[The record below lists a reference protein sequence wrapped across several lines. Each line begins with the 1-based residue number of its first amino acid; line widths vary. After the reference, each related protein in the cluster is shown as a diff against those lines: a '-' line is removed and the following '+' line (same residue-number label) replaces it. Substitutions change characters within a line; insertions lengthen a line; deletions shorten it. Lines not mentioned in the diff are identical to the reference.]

1 VLIYPWRIFTR
12 GWLGVAWYDDPVIVV
27 AVALVI
33 IVAVTTAVYAMRR
46 TSIKKPEPKP
56 NPQPTQPTQPAV
68 ITAPTPAPT
77 PTQTPD
83 PIALQ
88 YASLKIPNVPFK
100 ISKSIPASSAV
111 NAKDELRML
120 DLEREILGDAIR
132 RLYEAQAE
140 GKITEAER
148 DKLAASYKQR
158 MNTIKESIAKDEGI
172 IALHELESMQ
182 EDLMKLFSERFGEL
196 TSKVEELR
204 GRIDVKPIREI
215 QVKPIPTQ
223 PIIVDDAEEE
233 ESEEEPTEV
242 TEKKTS
248 VTAPRK
254 PRKPAEEK
262 PSQKTEAEK
271 RIETIRSEVE
281 KVLDKL
287 GQMEIET

>member
-1 VLIYPWRIFTR
+1 L
-12 GWLGVAWYDDPVIVV
+12 AWYDDPVIVV
-27 AVALVI
+27 AVALVL

-46 TSIKKPEPKP
+46 TGTKKPAKQEQKP
-56 NPQPTQPTQPAV
+56 VEQPAQV
-68 ITAPTPAPT
+68 AASVAQAPAPT
-77 PTQTPD
+77 PSPD

-88 YASLKIPNVPFK
+88 YASMQMPTTPYRL
-100 ISKSIPASSAV
+100 SKSIPASSAV

-140 GKITEAER
+140 GKITEVER
-148 DKLAASYKQR
+148 EKLAASYKQR
-158 MNTIKESIAKDEGI
+158 MNTIKESITKDEGI

-223 PIIVDDAEEE
+223 QIQMDDAEEE
-233 ESEEEPTEV
+233 QEEETSEV
-242 TEKKTS
+242 GEKKST
-248 VTAPRK
+248 VAAAPRK
-254 PRKPAEEK
+254 PRKPTEEK

-287 GQMEIET
+287 GQMEIEA